1 MARILLM
8 EDERGL
14 RLAIR
19 KQLEV
24 AGHTVI
30 EAENGAQGVTAFRE
44 QGADL
49 VLTDILMPDKEGIQA
64 IIEIKQERPDTIVVA
79 MSGGGRRRNMQ
90 YLEFARTLGVRHVL
104 EKPFRR
110 SELMSAID
118 ESLAH

>member
-1 MARILLM
+1 MARILVM

-30 EAENGAQGVTAFRE
+30 EAENGAQGVTAFME
-44 QGADL
+44 SGADL
-49 VLTDILMPDKEGIQA
+49 VITDILMPDKEGIQA
-64 IIEIKQERPDTIVVA
+64 IIEIKQQRPDAPVVA

-90 YLEFARTLGVRHVL
+90 YLEFARTLGVRHIL

-110 SELMSAID
+110 SDLMTAVT
-118 ESLAH
+118 ESLAN